1 MDTCI
6 IRMVIT
12 VTTTVPSRS
21 SRVRNSV
28 KYNPQGKNRRISQ
41 ADLAPVEHGLFWRRY
56 KRYAF
61 GSHNDVRMNVP
72 RRILRSSD
80 DLDPLHAE
88 EINRSG
94 DVDCDMNRIRIHCTT
109 PNKPSR
115 QPECCGS
122 DPDPCSAWNY
132 PASVALTLKHALSSR
147 MPARHCVTTE

>member
-1 MDTCI
+1 
-6 IRMVIT
+6 MVIT

-41 ADLAPVEHGLFWRRY
+41 ADLAPVEFGLLWRRY

-61 GSHNDVRMNVP
+61 GFHNDVRMNVP

-80 DLDPLHAE
+80 DLDPLHAG

-94 DVDCDMNRIRIHCTT
+94 DVDCDMNRTRIHCTHRTNLLVSLNVGAVILIVAALGIT
-109 PNKPSR
+109 PP
-115 QPECCGS
+115 P
-122 DPDPCSAWNY
+122 
-132 PASVALTLKHALSSR
+132 LH
-147 MPARHCVTTE
+147 